1 MNQRKGDFF
10 KTSKEMQRRD
20 AYLGNTEL
28 QQESHFVM
36 IGKESRSE
44 SSFLS
49 LGII

>member
-1 MNQRKGDFF
+1 MNQCKGDFF
-10 KTSKEMQRRD
+10 KTSKEMHRRD
-20 AYLGNTEL
+20 AYLGNREL